1 MREMVVTRRG
11 QSAKHGAPRV
21 RRGTV
26 RLPFDVARRVRAGHP
41 WVYREAID
49 RKVLNEEPG
58 ATLELVDSDGEFV
71 GRGYF
76 DGASP
81 IAVRVVTRNPDES
94 LDDDCI
100 RRRVKEAVKHRRAY
114 AGWEQNE
121 ALRVINAE
129 ADGIPG
135 ITVDKYGDFLVVQLF
150 TPSVSRF
157 CEALWDALWT
167 ELSPQGIYEQRR
179 YRPLSG
185 EAPRSAADLVKGA
198 PAPVDFIVKEG
209 DCSFIVDVTAPLSTG
224 LFADLREGRQSIAA
238 WSKDKRVL
246 NLFSY
251 TGAIT
256 VAAAKGGAKEVV
268 AIDVSAKSHAWSRR
282 NFEANGFDA
291 EFAEHITGDAF
302 KVLAKMKERGRRF
315 DFVIIDPPAF
325 GSGSRGGK
333 PWSAQSDYS
342 ELVAASLDVL
352 DYGGIFAAA
361 STTHKLSEM
370 DFDNALAKGAARAG
384 RNLRILE
391 RRYLPADFA
400 TTPGFPE
407 GSYLKFAIAAA

>member
-1 MREMVVTRRG
+1 M
-11 QSAKHGAPRV
+11 
-21 RRGTV
+21 
-26 RLPFDVARRVRAGHP
+26 
-41 WVYREAID
+41 YREAID
-49 RKVLNEEPG
+49 RRVLNEEPG
-58 ATLELVDSDGEFV
+58 STIELVDSDGEFV

-81 IAVRVVTRNPDES
+81 IAVRVVTRNRDER
-94 LDDDCI
+94 LDGDCI
-100 RRRVKEAVKHRRAY
+100 RRRVKEAIQHRRVF
-114 AGWEQNE
+114 AGWEQNQ
-121 ALRVINAE
+121 ALRVVNGE
-129 ADGIPG
+129 ADGLPG
-135 ITVDKYGDFLVVQLF
+135 ISVDRYSDFLVVQLF

-157 CEALWDALWT
+157 REDLWTALWE
-167 ELSPQGIYEQRR
+167 ELSPKGIYEQRR

-185 EAPRSAADLVKGA
+185 EAPRSAAELVKGA
-198 PAPVDFIVKEG
+198 PAPIDFTVKEG
-209 DCSFIVDVTAPLSTG
+209 DFNFVVDVTAPLSTG
-224 LFADLREGRQSIAA
+224 LFADLREGRQAIAN

-268 AIDVSAKSHAWSRR
+268 AVDVSAKSHAWSRR
-282 NFEANGFDA
+282 NFEENGFDG

-302 KVLAKMKERGRRF
+302 KVLARMKERNRRF

-325 GSGSRGGK
+325 GSGSKGGK

-352 DYGGIFAAA
+352 DKNGLFAAA
-361 STTHKLSEM
+361 STTHKLSES
-370 DFDNALAKGAARAG
+370 DFETALAKGAAKAD
-384 RNLRILE
+384 RNLRVLE
-391 RRYLPADFA
+391 RKYLPPDFA

-407 GSYLKFAIAAA
+407 GNYLKFAIASA